1 MKNKI
6 SFKNARSRHR
16 TTTVTLLA
24 IALVMS
30 LGLSS
35 VKVFNPPSPAPL
47 SDSVKVRAI
56 LEDIVQGIRTCQPG
70 RFLKHAVVSQQ
81 GSMVSLEQAL
91 TRLLFSRETRAF
103 QVGSISI
110 RFERERSSLS
120 FRSNEG
126 ANAVL
131 QLTMDDK
138 TMQWQVSDF
147 SPIEQL
153 IKRIP
158 ESESVSS
165 PLNSDGIESASTP
178 VTLNYS
184 THTVVPVTFID
195 FPEDW
200 LITKADA
207 QAHADGKSLLSLPV
221 EGEVVAIG
229 SLNTQVAFILD
240 RAWKRIFFLGID
252 GNWYKSYGDHAGQYQ
267 FVDPQGI
274 RVKKKRP
281 NGPWYIFVADAGRHE
296 VAKFQYDHPS
306 RTITLLQTYQSN
318 LATPVDVDYDQ
329 NDESIWVADI
339 GLGALVNLWSNGSLK
354 SRIEGY
360 YWYDG
365 YTRIEYPTKVLIGSW
380 GIGFIDQARNSFTT
394 IWWYQYPVPPNVN
407 CDGIAYRTIFPNTCF
422 PNSIGYLWGRNFV
435 VGDRRLGKIHL
446 FSNEGDY
453 LGTTGQ
459 FTNDWAQQ
467 PSKFTPILGIELFQ
481 DLISFGGSNHA
492 DETLTQ
498 QVSYSVSDWTLT
510 SGFRRFLPGSDAIL
524 SATADQTNYY
534 FTWRLT
540 NLCNAY
546 VEVLNK
552 SNQVLQQLESGGYFY
567 AGKYTCT
574 VAKSS
579 VPGAF
584 WLRVR
589 TLPYQNA
596 VYNPEYRQ
604 NWGERKLNIA
614 YMAEDGTD
622 KPTSVNTS
630 DGLPE
635 QFQLHANFPN
645 PFNPSTTIKFDL
657 PETAEVSLVV
667 YDMLGKEIA
676 VLVNGPLEAGYHTV
690 LWNAPSAGL
699 STGVYFTQLVVT
711 DGSSTRLLYSKVNKM
726 LLLK

>member
-1 MKNKI
+1 MKKK
-6 SFKNARSRHR
+6 KNARSRHR
-16 TTTVTLLA
+16 TGTVALLA
-24 IALVMS
+24 ITLLMS

-47 SDSVKVRAI
+47 SDTVKVQAI
-56 LEDIVQGIRTCQPG
+56 LEDVVQGIRTHQPG
-70 RFLKHAVVSQQ
+70 RFLKHATPSQQ
-81 GSMVSLEQAL
+81 AVNAGLERTLTSLLRSRDTRTFQLESISLRFEADRSFLVLRTGEGADAMLHL
-91 TRLLFSRETRAF
+91 TREK
-103 QVGSISI
+103 
-110 RFERERSSLS
+110 E
-120 FRSNEG
+120 
-126 ANAVL
+126 
-131 QLTMDDK
+131 
-138 TMQWQVSDF
+138 TMQWCLLDI

-158 ESESVSS
+158 LSQSASS
-165 PLNSDGIESASTP
+165 PLSNDGIESASTP

-184 THTVVPVTFID
+184 THTVVPVTFVD

-240 RAWKRIFFLGID
+240 RAWKRIFFLGTD

-267 FVDPQGI
+267 FIDPQGI

-296 VAKFQYDHPS
+296 VAKFQYDHS
-306 RTITLLQTYQSN
+306 TRTITLLQTYQNN

-365 YTRIEYPTKVLIGSW
+365 YTRIEYPTKILIGSW

-394 IWWYQYPVPPNVN
+394 IWWYQYPIPPNVN

-453 LGTTGQ
+453 LATTGQ

-481 DLISFGGSNHA
+481 NLITFGASNHA

-498 QVSYSVSDWTLT
+498 QVSYSLSDWTMS
-510 SGFRRFLPGSDAIL
+510 SGFRRFLPGSDAVL

-540 NLCNAY
+540 NFCYAY

-567 AGKYTCT
+567 AGKYTRT

-579 VPGAF
+579 VPNA
-584 WLRVR
+584 WLLRVR
-589 TLPYQNA
+589 TLPYQNDT
-596 VYNPEYRQ
+596 YNPEYRQ

-630 DGLPE
+630 DGVPE
-635 QFQLHANFPN
+635 HFRLQANFPN

-657 PETAEVSLVV
+657 PEATKVCLVV

-676 VLVNGPLEAGYHTV
+676 VLVDGLLEAGYHSV
-690 LWNAPSAGL
+690 VWNAPGTGL
-699 STGVYFTQLVVT
+699 SSGVYFTKLTVT
-711 DGSSTRLLYSKVNKM
+711 DGSSTRLIYSKVNKM

>member
-1 MKNKI
+1 
-6 SFKNARSRHR
+6 
-16 TTTVTLLA
+16 
-24 IALVMS
+24 MS

-35 VKVFNPPSPAPL
+35 VRVFNPPPPGPL
-47 SDSVKVRAI
+47 SDSVKVQAI
-56 LEDIVQGIRTCQPG
+56 LEDIVQGIRTRQVG
-70 RFLKHAVVSQQ
+70 RFLKHAAAEQQ
-81 GSMVSLEQAL
+81 TSMVRLEQKL
-91 TRLLFSRETRAF
+91 TRLLLSRDTRAF
-103 QVGSISI
+103 QIESVSIS
-110 RFERERSSLS
+110 FEANQSYLS
-120 FRSNEG
+120 FRTDESSNG
-126 ANAVL
+126 TL
-131 QLTMDDK
+131 QLTKDDQ
-138 TMQWQVSDF
+138 TMQWQVMSF
-147 SPIEQL
+147 SSIEQL
-153 IKRIP
+153 IERIP
-158 ESESVSS
+158 ESQNAASFQENDS
-165 PLNSDGIESASTP
+165 IESSATP
-178 VTLNYS
+178 ISLSYS

-240 RAWKRIFFLGID
+240 RAWRRIFFLGTD

-274 RVKKKRP
+274 RVKKNRP

-296 VAKFQYDHPS
+296 VAKFQYDHAS
-306 RTITLLQTYQSN
+306 RTITLLQTFQNN

-365 YTRIEYPTKVLIGSW
+365 YTRIEYPTKILIGSW

-394 IWWYQYPVPPNVN
+394 IWWYQYPNPPNVN

-459 FTNDWAQQ
+459 FTNEWAQQ

-481 DLISFGGSNHA
+481 NLISFAASNHA

-498 QVSYSVSDWTLT
+498 QVSYSLSDWSLT
-510 SGFRRFLPGSDAIL
+510 SGIRRFLPGSDAIL
-524 SATADQTNYY
+524 SATANQTNYY

-540 NLCNAY
+540 NFCYAY

-567 AGKYTCT
+567 AGKYTRT

-579 VPGAF
+579 VPNAF

-589 TLPYQNA
+589 TIPYQNA
-596 VYNPEYRQ
+596 IYSPEYRQ

-614 YMAEDGTD
+614 IAQQDETD
-622 KPTSVNTS
+622 KLARIINPN
-630 DGLPE
+630 GLPE
-635 QFQLHANFPN
+635 RFQLHTNFPN

-657 PETAEVSLVV
+657 PEAADVTLTV
-667 YDMLGKEIA
+667 YDVLGKELA
-676 VLVNGPLEAGYHTV
+676 TVTKGHFDAGYHSV
-690 LWNAPSAGL
+690 VWNVPSFGL
-699 STGVYFTQLVVT
+699 PSGVYFTKLTVT
-711 DGSSTRLLYSKVNKM
+711 DASSTRLLYSKVNKM